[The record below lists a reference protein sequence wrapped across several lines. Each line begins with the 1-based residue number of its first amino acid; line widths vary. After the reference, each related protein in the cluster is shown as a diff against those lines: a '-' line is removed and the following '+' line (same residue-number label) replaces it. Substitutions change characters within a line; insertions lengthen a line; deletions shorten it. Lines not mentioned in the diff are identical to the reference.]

1 MRKIATLFGAAFLLA
16 SSSSVWAAPAYH
28 PSSASYPAMET
39 ASVLLRGY
47 EQDGLRLQDDMQ
59 AGVLTIKADPATL
72 RGDGHEGTAGLYRQ
86 TVKDVLSAA
95 ATYAYLYFGQ
105 NPEATKLSVVADIQ
119 EEVPAPASM
128 NVGDDK
134 RAAPA
139 LTIEIARPSFPISA
153 DTKPDAYSAQ
163 TIGMILDNMDTSK
176 MTMAT
181 WLQNALKGQNQ
192 SAAR

>member
-1 MRKIATLFGAAFLLA
+1 MRTIATLFGAAFLLT
-16 SSSSVWAAPAYH
+16 SSSLAWAVPVHH
-28 PSSASYPAMET
+28 PSTSAQPTTET
-39 ASVLLRGY
+39 GSALLRGY
-47 EQDGLRLQDDMQ
+47 EHDGLVLQDDMQ
-59 AGVLTIKADPATL
+59 AGVLTIKADPATVHVS
-72 RGDGHEGTAGLYRQ
+72 GVSGQADLYRQ

-119 EEVPAPASM
+119 EDAAGPASM

-134 RAAPA
+134 PAGPA

-163 TIGMILDNMDTSK
+163 TIGMILDNVDTAK
-176 MTMAT
+176 MTMAA
-181 WLQNALKGQNQ
+181 WLQSALKSQP
-192 SAAR
+192 AAQ

>member
-1 MRKIATLFGAAFLLA
+1 MRTIATLFSVSFLLA
-16 SSSSVWAAPAYH
+16 TSSYVCAAPAYH
-28 PSSASYPAMET
+28 PSAPSRPATET
-39 ASVLLRGY
+39 GNVLLRGY
-47 EQDGLRLQDDMQ
+47 EQDGLLLQDDMQ

-72 RGDGHEGTAGLYRQ
+72 HVDGASGSADLYRQ

-105 NPEATKLSVVADIQ
+105 NPEAAKLSVVADIQ
-119 EEVPAPASM
+119 EEGAGPASM

-134 RAAPA
+134 QEAPA
-139 LTIEIARPSFPISA
+139 LTIEITRPSFPISA

-163 TIGMILDNMDTSK
+163 TIGMILDNVDTSK

-181 WLQNALKGQNQ
+181 WLQNALKGQAQ
-192 SAAR
+192 PPAQ

>member
-16 SSSSVWAAPAYH
+16 SSSTVWAAPAYH
-28 PSSASYPAMET
+28 PSSASHPET
-39 ASVLLRGY
+39 ETGSVLLRGY

-72 RGDGHEGTAGLYRQ
+72 REDGNTGSAGLYRQ

-119 EEVPAPASM
+119 EEAPAPASM

-134 RAAPA
+134 HRAPA
-139 LTIEIARPSFPISA
+139 LTMEITRPSFPISA

-176 MTMAT
+176 MTMAP
-181 WLQNALKGQNQ
+181 WLQTALKGQN
-192 SAAR
+192 

>member
-16 SSSSVWAAPAYH
+16 SNSYVWAAPAYH
-28 PSSASYPAMET
+28 PSAASHPATET
-39 ASVLLRGY
+39 GSVLLRGY
-47 EQDGLRLQDDMQ
+47 EQDGLLLQDDMQ

-72 RGDGHEGTAGLYRQ
+72 HVEGNAGTADLYRQ

-119 EEVPAPASM
+119 EESPAPAAM

-134 RAAPA
+134 PAPPA
-139 LTIEIARPSFPISA
+139 LTIEITRPSFPISA

-163 TIGMILDNMDTSK
+163 TIGMILDNVDTSK

-192 SAAR
+192 PAAQ